1 MCLPAGRG
9 PCGKDRTAEGANGV
23 IGYDE
28 AFLEALSAPLRWRYS
43 ALNPYRDSL
52 TQTRTRRMGA
62 RRRIDFDAM
71 RFAARVALLG
81 SGSDATIPDGRN
93 DRHTEQHVPT
103 ASLERIESR

>member
-1 MCLPAGRG
+1 MPSQTSYAVVCEQFGTHRTDGNLWLIQVAAFAGNPHAAHGFPANR
-9 PCGKDRTAEGANGV
+9 
-23 IGYDE
+23 
-28 AFLEALSAPLRWRYS
+28 S
-43 ALNPYRDSL
+43 
-52 TQTRTRRMGA
+52 
-62 RRRIDFDAM
+62 DAM